1 MLVVVLL
8 TARKPR
14 GGLGPVVE
22 NSYHKVGKLVA
33 FFWENMVY
41 LRRKGQ
47 QKEYKLA
54 SKPAYGLRGTLAC
67 CDDGLSAISLLITLL
82 LLS

>member
-22 NSYHKVGKLVA
+22 NSYHKVGKLVD

-47 QKEYKLA
+47 
-54 SKPAYGLRGTLAC
+54 
-67 CDDGLSAISLLITLL
+67 
-82 LLS
+82 